1 MLLIVTSDLSIKP
14 SRKNEV
20 GEMILGKDSLLVHN
34 SIISIIVSVYNVE
47 LYIEK
52 CVDSL
57 FGQSYRYIEY
67 ILVTVK
73 ICQQIPQYGLV
84 FTYFSHT
91 KWQMLSYLI

>member
-1 MLLIVTSDLSIKP
+1 LDSIRCSVHQKEKTKKI
-14 SRKNEV
+14 REKGADYVLAVKENQKGLHED
-20 GEMILGKDSLLVHN
+20 IKD
-34 SIISIIVSVYNVE
+34 YFEGMERRETEE
-47 LYIEK
+47 LP
-52 CVDSL
+52 DD
-57 FGQSYRYIEY
+57 